1 MMTASIAEVWG
12 RYPNAI
18 SEIWFDGGEH
28 NVPLNTLI
36 QELQPN
42 AIQADGS
49 QLPNVAR
56 LVGSESGF
64 APYPVWST
72 TDGAAQDGSGDASG
86 SLFCPAEA
94 DTPIALNDA
103 WFWKPSQQ

>member
-1 MMTASIAEVWG
+1 MNSLIA
-12 RYPNAI
+12 
-18 SEIWFDGGEH
+18 
-28 NVPLNTLI
+28 
-36 QELQPN
+36 ELQPN

-72 TDGAAQDGSGDASG
+72 TNGPAQDGSGDPTGAT
-86 SLFCPAEA
+86 FCPAEA
-94 DTPIALNDA
+94 DPPIALNDA
-103 WFWKPSQQ
+103 WFWKPGQQ